1 MFIEAS
7 LEDIEKEMLHL
18 NSKKA
23 GTFQDIYPKILKN
36 SINVCSETLKIFFN
50 YTVIHCKYPKEL
62 KKADVIS
69 IFKKDDP
76 TKAKNHRPV
85 SVLPAFSKVFERI
98 MHKQFSEYINQFL
111 SSYLCGYRKG
121 FSIQQT
127 LVSLIEKWKAI
138 LDKNGYAGVVLTDL
152 SKAFDTIN
160 DDFLIAKLNGYGFTK
175 NSLRLIKSYL
185 SNRWQRTEINTSF
198 SS

>member
-1 MFIEAS
+1 M
-7 LEDIEKEMLHL
+7 
-18 NSKKA
+18 
-23 GTFQDIYPKILKN
+23 
-36 SINVCSETLKIFFN
+36 
-50 YTVIHCKYPKEL
+50 
-62 KKADVIS
+62 
-69 IFKKDDP
+69 
-76 TKAKNHRPV
+76 

-98 MHKQFSEYINQFL
+98 MHKQISEYINQFL
-111 SSYLCGYRKG
+111 SPYLCGYRKG
-121 FSIQQT
+121 FSTQQT

-138 LDKNGYAGVVLTDL
+138 LDKNGYAGVLLTDL

-185 SNRWQRTEINTSF
+185 SNCWQRTKINTSF